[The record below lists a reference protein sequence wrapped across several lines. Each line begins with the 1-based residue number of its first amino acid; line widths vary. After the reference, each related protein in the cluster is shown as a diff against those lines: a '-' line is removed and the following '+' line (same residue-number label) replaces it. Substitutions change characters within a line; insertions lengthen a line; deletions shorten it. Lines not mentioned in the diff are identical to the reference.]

1 MEKTIYKFL
10 DTYVGDGLNI
20 FKGMVY
26 YNPDTFTPCVNFY
39 ISSDLGEEIITIK
52 DNVMAPSIKLINIL
66 KSFFIIDK
74 YASFYYIQKWFSDSR
89 KAELI
94 KMIDADFKDHQFI
107 DSKCLEWTKIIKSNL
122 V

>member
-20 FKGMVY
+20 SKGMVY
-26 YNPDTFTPCVNFY
+26 CNPDTFTPCVNFY
-39 ISSDLGEEIITIK
+39 ISSDLGVEVITIK
-52 DNVMAPSIKLINIL
+52 DNVMSPSIKLITTL

-74 YASFYYIQKWFSDSR
+74 YASFYYIQNWFSDTR
-89 KAELI
+89 KSELV
-94 KMIDADFKDHQFI
+94 KKIDADFKDHQFI
-107 DSKCLEWTKIIKSNL
+107 NPRLFEWNKIVKSNL